1 YPSSY
6 RPLVAKSSDAKLW
19 FTGADGAS
27 VLDPRHIAFNK
38 VPPPLQ
44 IEQVIADH
52 TTYDSTS
59 DSNGRVSL
67 PPRLRELRI
76 DYTAPSFVAPEKV
89 LFRYKLEGWDRDW
102 QDAGTRRQAF
112 YGNLPPRKYTFRVK
126 ACNNSGVWNEAGT
139 SLAFFVAPAY
149 YQTWWFR
156 SLCVFAFLGLLVAA
170 YQLRMDQLHKQF
182 NTRLEGRV
190 AERTRIARDL
200 HDTLLQSFQGVLLK
214 FHAVGYMIRE
224 RPEEAEKTLQAV
236 IDQARQAV
244 TEGRDAVQGLRS
256 STLAGNELARAISIL
271 GDELTNRQKD
281 NHCPDLRV
289 QVEGTVRD
297 LAPIVRDDVYR
308 IAGEAVRNAFL
319 HAQAKEIEV
328 EIRYDERQLRVRI
341 RDNGKGIDPKIL

>member
-67 PPRLRELRI
+67 PPRVRDLQI

-112 YGNLPPRKYTFRVK
+112 YSNLPPRNYTFRVK
-126 ACNNSGVWNEAGT
+126 ACNNSGVWNEVGT
-139 SLAFFVAPAY
+139 SLAFSVGPAY

-156 SLCVFAFLGLLVAA
+156 SVCLVTFLGLLAA
-170 YQLRMDQLHKQF
+170 LHLLRLRQQALLFSKALDA
-182 NTRLEGRV
+182 RV

-214 FHAVGYMIRE
+214 FHAVTYLIPD
-224 RPEEAEKTLQAV
+224 RPAEAQKTLEAV
-236 IDQARQAV
+236 IDQARQAI
-244 TEGRDAVQGLRS
+244 TDGRDAVQGLRS
-256 STLAGNELARAISIL
+256 STLVGNDLARALSML
-271 GDELTNRQKD
+271 GAELAAEHGTGKTPEF
-281 NHCPDLRV
+281 CV
-289 QVEGTVRD
+289 QVQGMTRELVP
-297 LAPIVRDDVYR
+297 LVRDDVYR
-308 IAGEAVRNAFL
+308 IAAEGVRNAF
-319 HAQAKEIEV
+319 
-328 EIRYDERQLRVRI
+328 R
-341 RDNGKGIDPKIL
+341 